1 MELCLFIL
9 AISLILTI
17 ASILILKNAISIRNE
32 VNEQISSIND
42 EFGVFK

>member
-9 AISLILTI
+9 AISLIMII

-32 VNEQISSIND
+32 VNEQISSIED
-42 EFGVFK
+42 EFDVFK